1 MDDIYKS
8 IEVYN
13 PNKDHI
19 MMIVFDDMA
28 ADLLSNKKI
37 NPIATKLFIRG
48 PKLNISLVFYTIS
61 F

>member
-1 MDDIYKS
+1 
-8 IEVYN
+8 
-13 PNKDHI
+13 